1 MAPMGSV
8 PGEGATMRLFLALM
22 PPPALRARL
31 GELADAAHARCGGR
45 RMPDES
51 LHATLAFLGE
61 VEARRADELALWVAG
76 LSVAP
81 GLWRLNAWGR
91 FDGPGI
97 LWAGGGHID
106 PDLQRLHDGLWH
118 ELETRGLGERP
129 ARFVPHVTL
138 LRRARHFDTAGLP
151 DIRLDWAYNR
161 LELIRSIPGERRP
174 RYVSLAQSQ
183 RP

>member
-1 MAPMGSV
+1 
-8 PGEGATMRLFLALM
+8 MRLFVALM

-31 GELADAAHARCGGR
+31 GELAGAAHARCGGR

-61 VEARRADELALWVAG
+61 VEERRADELARWVAG
-76 LSVAP
+76 LSMVP

-97 LWAGGGHID
+97 LWAGGERVD
-106 PDLQRLHDGLWH
+106 PHLQRLHDDLWH
-118 ELETRGLGERP
+118 QLEARGLDGRP
-129 ARFVPHVTL
+129 SSFVPHVTL
-138 LRRARHFDTAGLP
+138 LRRARHFDTAELP
-151 DIRLDWAYNR
+151 DIRLDWSYNH